1 MKYIFFSFIIILCIS
16 IFIFNVCCICK
27 EGMEP
32 EEIQVDLDN
41 IEKNVDSFYKDLS
54 CILKK
59 QSECDESEQCIY
71 DSDTRKCNQ
80 LL

>member
-1 MKYIFFSFIIILCIS
+1 
-16 IFIFNVCCICK
+16 
-27 EGMEP
+27 MEP